1 MVQECSKLDT
11 LGFYFTYRPILIFC
25 TLQCQSDHA
34 GTVTGTVFQCIP
46 ASFACDEYAHCPEG
60 EDELNCQDSAK
71 GQVNFNH
78 FPPALVDLD
87 DSGFLTTYSHR
98 TSWENDNVECP
109 QTHLECPGHNYCIP
123 VYLRCNGVYDC
134 PEREDE
140 TGCDNY
146 TCAGFYRCRGS
157 TVCLHS
163 SHVCDGFP
171 QCPQSDDELLCNLTC
186 PESCTCYGQAFFCT
200 QPFQVHKYPDL
211 RFLEARATGMVPA
224 DVTNNTL
231 LVFLDLSE
239 CGIAHLELPRL
250 PNLHS
255 LNLNDNLLK
264 YVTVRNL
271 KHAQSLQL
279 LFLAGN
285 PLVPF
290 LAQDSAVNSFPNI
303 RVLDLSRVA
312 MKTLSANSLSILS
325 KLQLLNL
332 SDSGLQRV
340 VGAVLQKLQMLQT
353 LDLRG
358 CPVSEFPPDL
368 FQGLTELQTIYT
380 DNYRLCCPV
389 ILPDGFNVRNCHA
402 PSNVISSCESLLL
415 SDIYRVFLSL
425 FAALSLLG
433 NVGSLAGRL
442 IVNKGRKGIGFD
454 VLVSH
459 LSIADL
465 LMGMYLAVIGVA
477 DQRYRGNYVLNDMR
491 WKNSGACKF
500 AGFLSLLSSEVSALI
515 ICLITADRFLVLR
528 FPLSQLRF
536 SPRSALLAC
545 CVVWTL
551 GLTVAAIPLL
561 PVTAHWRFYSQT
573 GICVPLPITRNDFP
587 GHDYSFGILIVTN
600 FVLFL
605 LIAVGQIVIFLS
617 IRASSMRTVDT
628 ARSSQDITIARRL
641 ITIAV
646 SDFLC
651 WFPIGLLGLLA
662 ARGVAVPGEVNVAMA
677 IFALPINSAINPFLY
692 TLNII
697 QERRR
702 RKKEELI
709 LKFLLSQARS
719 GRMDE

>member
-1 MVQECSKLDT
+1 MEVVVSLEH
-11 LGFYFTYRPILIFC
+11 I
-25 TLQCQSDHA
+25 
-34 GTVTGTVFQCIP
+34 
-46 ASFACDEYAHCPEG
+46 
-60 EDELNCQDSAK
+60 
-71 GQVNFNH
+71 
-78 FPPALVDLD
+78 PPALIDLD
-87 DSGFLTTYSHR
+87 EAGYLTAYSHHFA
-98 TSWENDNVECP
+98 SGSGENVECP

-140 TGCDNY
+140 TGCDSY

-255 LNLNDNLLK
+255 LNLRDNRLK
-264 YVTVRNL
+264 SVTVNHLR
-271 KHAQSLQL
+271 QTRSLRSL
-279 LFLAGN
+279 SLAGN
-285 PLVPF
+285 PLASI
-290 LAQDSAVNSFPNI
+290 LAQDSAENSFPNI
-303 RVLDLSRVA
+303 RVLDLSRVD
-312 MKTLSANSLSILS
+312 MKTLNDSILVILS
-325 KLQLLNL
+325 NVQQLNL
-332 SDSGLQRV
+332 SGTGLQRV
-340 VGAVLQKLQMLQT
+340 IGAGFRKLQMLQT

-368 FQGLTELQTIYT
+368 FECLTELQTIYT

-389 ILPDGFNVRNCHA
+389 ILPDGFNAFNCHA
-402 PSNVISSCESLLL
+402 PSDYISSCESLLR
-415 SDIYRVFLSL
+415 SNIYRIFLSL

-442 IVNKGRKGIGFD
+442 ILGKGRCRIGFD
-454 VLVSH
+454 ILVTK
-459 LSIADL
+459 LCIADF
-465 LMGMYLAVIGVA
+465 LMGLYLAVIGVA
-477 DQRYRGNYVLNDMR
+477 DRLYEGEYMWKDIQ
-491 WKNSGACKF
+491 WKNGAACKF
-500 AGFLSLLSSEVSALI
+500 AGFLYLLSSEVSALI

-545 CVVWTL
+545 CAVWTL
-551 GLTVAAIPLL
+551 GLTLAAIPLL

-573 GICVPLPITRNDFP
+573 GICVPLPITRNDVP
-587 GHDYSFGILIVTN
+587 GYDYSFGILIVLN
-600 FVLFL
+600 FVLVL
-605 LIAVGQIVIFLS
+605 LISLGQMSILIAV
-617 IRASSMRTVDT
+617 RADTLLTNDTEKSSKD
-628 ARSSQDITIARRL
+628 RSVARRV
-641 ITIAV
+641 INIAMSNV
-646 SDFLC
+646 LC
-651 WFPIGLLGLLA
+651 WFLVALTAQLA
-662 ARGVAVPGEVNVAMA
+662 SAGVAVSAEVTVAIA
-677 IFALPINSAINPFLY
+677 FFAVPTNSVINPFLY
-692 TLNII
+692 ALNLTL
-697 QERRR
+697 ERTRR
-702 RKKEELI
+702 AHEERMRKRLMSKVETF
-709 LKFLLSQARS
+709 LK
-719 GRMDE
+719 